1 MAERKIPTK
10 DENGRDITPHIHK
23 PITESKELTDSRLL
37 KAAKVFLAEDIEQ
50 ITGSLVEDY
59 VKPRAES
66 FGLDMVRK
74 VKEFIFDSFNDL
86 MRKLLFG
93 GSAGSGKSYYNGQKV
108 NYVSYNNYSSG
119 DYYGSNGYNRNSTYS
134 SDPRDRVKRISIPSY
149 GEAKEVLDE
158 LRRIIKT
165 YDKASIGDYYQ
176 AVGQPVNKIDFSYGW
191 GRGMLDNVAIVPV
204 RGGAYSLEL
213 PKPVAF
219 GE

>member
-23 PITESKELTDSRLL
+23 PITESKELTDSKLL

-108 NYVSYNNYSSG
+108 NYVSYNNYMKKCF
-119 DYYGSNGYNRNSTYS
+119 DFFCPYYS
-134 SDPRDRVKRISIPSY
+134 
-149 GEAKEVLDE
+149 
-158 LRRIIKT
+158 
-165 YDKASIGDYYQ
+165 
-176 AVGQPVNKIDFSYGW
+176 
-191 GRGMLDNVAIVPV
+191 
-204 RGGAYSLEL
+204 
-213 PKPVAF
+213 
-219 GE
+219 